1 MYAAVS
7 CQLSAGSVRRAS
19 GDAAPRRRDGEPT
32 SQVVNIT
39 CALRYQLTS
48 TIHTVKCFAERERL
62 SLKITFQLEILINYS
77 LTPYDFFSLIF
88 ELRINSYYISINIAI
103 FGYITIT
110 KINIYNWINE
120 HSKLLIPKS

>member
-88 ELRINSYYISINIAI
+88 NYE
-103 FGYITIT
+103 
-110 KINIYNWINE
+110 
-120 HSKLLIPKS
+120 LIPITFR